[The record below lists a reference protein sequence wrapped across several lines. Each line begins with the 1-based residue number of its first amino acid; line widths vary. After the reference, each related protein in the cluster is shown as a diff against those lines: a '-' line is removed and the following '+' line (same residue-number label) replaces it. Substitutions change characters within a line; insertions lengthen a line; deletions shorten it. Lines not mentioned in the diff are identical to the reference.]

1 MGSFNLIIK
10 EWVVCVEKIW
20 TIGAN
25 RGSNWSYDDL
35 KNILE
40 AVGRVGMNGSFLKK
54 IEFCYWFGRQT
65 ASHPPIASWPGN
77 VHFKVP

>member
-20 TIGAN
+20 TIRAN

-35 KNILE
+35 KNTLG
-40 AVGRVGMNGSFLKK
+40 AVGRVGVNGSENSFKK
-54 IEFCYWFGRQT
+54 QRFATGSGTKQQ
-65 ASHPPIASWPGN
+65 PISL
-77 VHFKVP
+77 